1 MITPK
6 TILHQMVNEVA
17 CLRELWHICMTHI
30 LLELFD
36 SNPHF
41 KACQAS
47 KIKKNIVYSTRE
59 NTNCFSVIHLITPQ
73 CLTAYIVHLTRANI
87 SRHYTKILMGR
98 EKFKYIVKRL
108 KAGILTISFITFTR
122 RLNGCDHF

>member
-1 MITPK
+1 MFTGAL
-6 TILHQMVNEVA
+6 THLHDA
-17 CLRELWHICMTHI
+17 YI
-30 LLELFD
+30 LLEQFD

-59 NTNCFSVIHLITPQ
+59 NTNCCSVIHLITPR

-87 SRHYTKILMGR
+87 SRHYAKILMGR

-108 KAGILTISFITFTR
+108 KAGILTISFITFTK